1 MRTQSGTI
9 IKDGVEHSTYPPP
22 LVLVKVMER
31 CWAEKFVTMG
41 SMRFGS
47 LESYRRWEDAVLGD
61 PNDGKGMFHMK
72 GHPYNIGSSNHV
84 YAWCAA
90 QPYITPERVL
100 ILASQSGYDCLVRIH
115 QPKILIRRVKT
126 SLLAIDRNLL
136 LHCSEVLYNRG
147 SEVDKATLNSQKF
160 HFNVFQKDPIFSD
173 DCEYRLSLTNAGLK
187 TQLKDHID
195 IELGDCSDIMN
206 IEDLPNHRV
215 NLSEYK

>member
-1 MRTQSGTI
+1 MRTQSDTI
-9 IKDGVEHSTYPPP
+9 IKDGVEYSTYPPP

-31 CWAEKFVTMG
+31 CWAEKFVLMG

-61 PNDGKGMFHMK
+61 PNDGKGMFRMQ
-72 GHPYNIGSSNHV
+72 GHPYNIGSSNPV

-90 QPYITPERVL
+90 QPVITSERIL
-100 ILASQSGYDCLVRIH
+100 ILASQSRYDCLVRIQ
-115 QPKILIRRVKT
+115 QPKILIQRVKT
-126 SLLAIDRNLL
+126 SLLDINRNLF
-136 LHCSEVLYNRG
+136 LHCAEVLYNRG

-160 HFNVFQKDPIFSD
+160 HFNVFQKDPIFSE
-173 DCEYRLSLTNAGLK
+173 DCEYRLSLTDAGLK

-195 IELGDCSDIMN
+195 IELEDCSDIMN

-215 NLSEYK
+215 NLSG